1 MCPGLCDTALLPAE
15 LIARLEGS
23 ASIPELF
30 EVRRPVFYPV
40 FEVAGH
46 LWSQGFPGTVYTV
59 SNPGKM
65 GCSDW
70 GNAVSIPGTLVQDR
84 TFRGILGL

>member
-1 MCPGLCDTALLPAE
+1 MCPGLCDTALLQAE
-15 LIARLEGS
+15 IVLLEGS

-40 FEVAGH
+40 FEVAGY
-46 LWSQGFPGTVYTV
+46 LRSRGFPGIFYTV

-65 GCSDW
+65 ECPEWS
-70 GNAVSIPGTLVQDR
+70 NAVSIPGALVQDR